1 MQPLDNNYI
10 ACIKN
15 VYKRWLNLEIFKTEE
30 IPSKFDKLKK
40 GTEILY
46 DLRTAI
52 GKYCWDATLYKGSEE
67 PEAPEEIIASE
78 VEILEERMLKITD
91 GFDQMH
97 IEDDIEGN
105 EEIDYVELVEIP
117 EIEIISEEI
126 TEKVKVQSKITTF
139 FTEKKQ

>member
-1 MQPLDNNYI
+1 MLPQQRKRGSYNTLDQKLWL
-10 ACIKN
+10 IKHH
-15 VYKRWLNLEIFKTEE
+15 EE
-30 IPSKFDKLKK
+30 HKKAKLAKMALDFSSQFNRPITK
-40 GTEILY
+40 SAVSRILY
-46 DLRTAI
+46 CLRPAI

-67 PEAPEEIIASE
+67 AEAPEEIIASE

-117 EIEIISEEI
+117 EIEIISEL
-126 TEKVKVQSKITTF
+126 
-139 FTEKKQ
+139 